1 MVSKAALRYIRIA
14 PRKFRQIIPLIK
26 GRRAE
31 EAMAVLSGVKK
42 KASTYAIEL
51 LKSAL
56 ANAKRIQGMDVTK
69 LYISNLIADGGPMM
83 KRFRAAS
90 MGRATMIRKR
100 TSHLT
105 LELDVMKEVTPS
117 AKSDISEGSMKEKKP
132 RGLAGLA
139 RRRQA
144 HKTAGVKSETG
155 KKAPV
160 KETKA
165 HEHQKKTKE

>member
-1 MVSKAALRYIRIA
+1 MVSKAVLRYIRIT

-31 EAMAVLSGVKK
+31 EAIAVLSGVKK
-42 KASTYAIEL
+42 RASTYAIEL

-56 ANAKRIQGMDVTK
+56 ANAKRIQGLDVST
-69 LYISNLIADGGPMM
+69 LYISNLIADGGPVM

-105 LELDVMKEVTPS
+105 LELDVMKEAGTS
-117 AKSDISEGSMKEKKP
+117 AKTETPESATKEKKP

-139 RRRQA
+139 HRRQA
-144 HKTAGVKSETG
+144 RKTASAKAETA
-155 KKAPV
+155 KKAPA
-160 KETKA
+160 KETKG